1 MIGVIEGR
9 VFSRDNNVVTIL
21 VGGVGYEIAM
31 CPDDISNAH
40 TDGEL
45 FLYIAENIKE
55 DTHDLYGFLTK
66 SKKELY
72 LQLVSVNGVGPK
84 AAMAILSVDSEDEI
98 RKAIAS
104 GDTGLLSKA
113 SGVGKKVA
121 ERVVVDLK
129 NKVGLLESADA
140 TSFLRDD
147 TIDDHDEAVL
157 ALMALGYSSIDA
169 KFALSS
175 VDKDMPVE
183 KRVKEALRGH

>member
-1 MIGVIEGR
+1 MIAVVEGR
-9 VFSRDNNVVTIL
+9 VLSRDGNNVTIL
-21 VGGVGYEIAM
+21 VGGIGYEITM
-31 CPDDISNAH
+31 CPDDIAH
-40 TDGEL
+40 AQIEGEL

-55 DTHDLYGFLTK
+55 DAHDLYGFLQK

-84 AAMAILSVDSEDEI
+84 AAMAILSVDNEDEI
-98 RKAIAS
+98 RRAIAG

-113 SGVGKKVA
+113 SGVGRKVA

-147 TIDDHDEAVL
+147 TIDDKDEAVL
-157 ALMALGYSSIDA
+157 ALIALGYSAIDA

-175 VDKDMPVE
+175 IDKDLPTD
-183 KRVKEALRGH
+183 KRVKEALRGR